1 MSSNQKGPLTG
12 VKVLDLTQVLA
23 GPFATMLMADL
34 GADVVKIEPPSG
46 DMSRESDPRLTDDEA
61 YGGYFHSIN
70 RNKRSLAIDLKSDE
84 GKQTFRSL
92 VKKADVV
99 VENYRT
105 GVMDRLGLPYED
117 LREINPGLIYASIRG
132 FGDPRTG
139 ESHYADRPAYGFIAQ
154 AFGGIMSITG
164 TEEEGPTKVG
174 PGVGDIFP
182 GVLSVVG
189 ILSALQHRNRTG
201 EGQYVDVGMVDGI
214 LSLCER
220 MVHQYSF
227 EREVPGPQ
235 GNSHP
240 LIFPFDRFD
249 TVDGH
254 IVITAYAPHQWVSL
268 CEHMD
273 RPNLAAEY
281 KAPGTRRENAEKL
294 YPEVNEWTRQH
305 TKEELFDI
313 LEDDVPCAPV
323 NDVEDI
329 FEEQHF
335 EERDMLQEVEHA
347 DTGQTVTLVGTPI
360 KFSEFEGGIKTRA
373 PFLGEHSRSV
383 LSEYGLDE
391 RTVDELI
398 ASETVLDKSPPESA
412 TEK

>member
-1 MSSNQKGPLTG
+1 MSRNREGPLAD
-12 VKVLDLTQVLA
+12 VSVLDLTQVLA

-34 GADVVKIEPPSG
+34 GADVVKIEPPTG
-46 DMSRESDPRLTDDEA
+46 DMSRGSEPRLTDDEA

-70 RNKRSLAIDLKSDE
+70 RNKRSLAIDLKSED
-84 GKQTFRSL
+84 GKAAFRSL
-92 VKKADVV
+92 AAEADVV

-105 GVMDRLGLPYED
+105 GVMDRLGLSYES
-117 LREINPGLIYASIRG
+117 LREENPGLVYASIRG

-139 ESHYADRPAYGFIAQ
+139 ESHHADRPAYGMIAQ

-164 TEEEGPTKVG
+164 TAESGPTKVG

-189 ILSALQHRNRTG
+189 ILSALRHRDRTG

-227 EREVPGPQ
+227 EEEVPGPR

-249 TVDGH
+249 AADGYV
-254 IVITAYAPHQWVSL
+254 VITAYGQHQWEAL

-273 RPNLAAEY
+273 RPDLAADY
-281 KAPGTRRENAEKL
+281 DTPAARRANADAL
-294 YPEVNEWTRQH
+294 FDEVNEWTRRH
-305 TKEELFDI
+305 TKDELFDR
-313 LEDDVPCAPV
+313 LEDDVPCGPV
-323 NDVEDI
+323 NDAADVFEDP
-329 FEEQHF
+329 HF
-335 EERDMLQEVEHA
+335 EARDMLQEVEHA
-347 DTGQTVTLVGTPI
+347 DTGETVTLAGTPI
-360 KFSEFEGGIKTRA
+360 KFSGFEGGIRTRA
-373 PFLGEHSRSV
+373 PFLGEHSRAV
-383 LSEYGLDE
+383 LDEYGFEEATIDDLFG
-391 RTVDELI
+391 
-398 ASETVLDKSPPESA
+398 SGTVLDESPRES
-412 TEK
+412 TVEE